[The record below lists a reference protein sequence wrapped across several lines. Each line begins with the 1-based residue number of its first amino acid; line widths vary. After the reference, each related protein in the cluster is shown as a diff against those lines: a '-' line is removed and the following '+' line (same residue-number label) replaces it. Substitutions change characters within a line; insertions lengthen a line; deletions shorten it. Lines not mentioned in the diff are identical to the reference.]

1 MNTAIAEF
9 IVSVIEHGRVEYPSG
24 IIWLNDR
31 RQDALELIKGLQT
44 GEPLQLAVNKQRN
57 YQLLGQPL
65 PMGRSRIVFENI
77 FPIDGLPALEQA
89 VQDLPE
95 SDKIQIALR
104 YDRAIESFLR
114 WLPEAADEPTDPV

>member
-1 MNTAIAEF
+1 
-9 IVSVIEHGRVEYPSG
+9 
-24 IIWLNDR
+24 
-31 RQDALELIKGLQT
+31 
-44 GEPLQLAVNKQRN
+44 
-57 YQLLGQPL
+57 
-65 PMGRSRIVFENI
+65 MGRSRIVFENI

-104 YDRAIESFLR
+104 YDWAIESFLR